1 MIWHDPITADLI
13 VGFAVGCAFMALM
26 LWRRS

>member
-26 LWRRS
+26 L